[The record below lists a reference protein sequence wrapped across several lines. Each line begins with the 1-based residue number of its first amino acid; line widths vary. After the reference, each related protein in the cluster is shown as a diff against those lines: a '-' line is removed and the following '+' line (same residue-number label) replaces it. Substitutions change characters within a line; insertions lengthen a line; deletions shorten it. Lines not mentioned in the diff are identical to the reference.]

1 MRNTEHVAAAGTQ
14 RSMRLIGPARA
25 KLLLFTGRRLDGEQ
39 AVAWGLAEVLADDPV
54 QARLLLLRS
63 VSGAL
68 AVAWT
73 AAGLECYEH
82 LSPPPETVSYTMHAS
97 EVQ

>member
-1 MRNTEHVAAAGTQ
+1 MLVTEHVAAAGTQ

-54 QARLLLLRS
+54 QARYMQHIAVYPVTRLWH
-63 VSGAL
+63 VSLQA
-68 AVAWT
+68 
-73 AAGLECYEH
+73 
-82 LSPPPETVSYTMHAS
+82 
-97 EVQ
+97 

>member
-1 MRNTEHVAAAGTQ
+1 MAYLLQGKVAVAGTQ

-54 QARLLLLRS
+54 QARFMHTSQHILC
-63 VSGAL
+63 SGCGMDRCRPGMQCP
-68 AVAWT
+68 VNSD
-73 AAGLECYEH
+73 C
-82 LSPPPETVSYTMHAS
+82 
-97 EVQ
+97 

>member
-1 MRNTEHVAAAGTQ
+1 MTTPAGIEHEYGMLITQHAAAAGTQ

-54 QARLLLLRS
+54 QAR
-63 VSGAL
+63 
-68 AVAWT
+68 
-73 AAGLECYEH
+73 
-82 LSPPPETVSYTMHAS
+82 TMHTLLCILCVGSRMDRCRLAMQR
-97 EVQ
+97 V